1 MTGNPSNDDGFNRSA
16 GRQLLLIA
24 VGSVIGIVLLML
36 GLSWASGLAG
46 GPRVSKGIDAATGT
60 VTLALAD
67 EPPQLDS
74 TRSTDTIS
82 SMVLGH
88 VTEGLIRNGEGGE
101 LAPGVAERWE
111 ITDAGATFW
120 LRADARWSDGKPVT
134 AHDFVFAWRKAV
146 DPKTASEYAT
156 ILFAIKNA
164 EAINKGRAPI
174 SSLGVQALGDNVLR
188 VELVRPVPYFAKLMV
203 FSTFRPIREDFFN
216 ATAGRY
222 GADADMLLY
231 NGPFTIT
238 RWVHGAQLRMEKNP
252 YYWDKNRVKVKVLDF
267 AYFSSDPNAL
277 INLYKDG
284 KIAVAGLNQENLN
297 EALVKRWPINRF
309 QRGSVFYM
317 EFNHRKD
324 RPTTN
329 LHLRRAIQLVID
341 PDEVVYRV
349 IKLPGNLPGRS
360 LFPVWLD
367 GNQGKFREE
376 YPATQVL
383 PNAVEARRQLALA
396 KKELGL
402 ETLPPLTLLSDDGAL
417 GDKMTE
423 YFQETLR
430 RELGL
435 TIRIDKQIFKQRLA
449 KMSAGDFDLVL
460 GGWNPDYPDPLT
472 FADLFASWN
481 SNNRGRYNN
490 PRLDQLVAV
499 AQTSTD
505 VQTRMDTFGEIQRI
519 LIEDPPMV
527 PIYEPGVV
535 YVVDPR
541 LQGVVRRVAGFDP
554 DYTNV
559 SIVGK

>member
-1 MTGNPSNDDGFNRSA
+1 MTDRSTNDDGFNRSA

-24 VGSVIGIVLLML
+24 VVSVIGIVLLML

-46 GPRVSKGIDAATGT
+46 GSRVSKGIDAATGT

-252 YYWDKNRVKVKVLDF
+252 YYWDKDRVKVKVLDF

-435 TIRIDKQIFKQRLA
+435 TLRIDKQIFKQRLA

>member
-1 MTGNPSNDDGFNRSA
+1 MTDHSTNDDGFNRSA

-24 VGSVIGIVLLML
+24 VVSVIGIVLLML

-46 GPRVSKGIDAATGT
+46 GSRVSKGIDAATGT

-111 ITDAGATFW
+111 ITDTGATFW

-164 EAINKGRAPI
+164 EAINKGRAPV
-174 SSLGVQALGDNVLR
+174 SSLGVQAVGDNVLR
-188 VELVRPVPYFAKLMV
+188 VELMRPVPYFAKLMV

-252 YYWDKNRVKVKVLDF
+252 YYWDKDRVKVKVLDF

-309 QRGSVFYM
+309 QRGAVFYM

-376 YPATQVL
+376 YPATKVI

-505 VQTRMDTFGEIQRI
+505 VRTRMDTFGEIQRI

-541 LQGVVRRVAGFDP
+541 LQGLVRRVAGFDP

-559 SIVGK
+559 SIVEK

>member
-1 MTGNPSNDDGFNRSA
+1 MNEPVSNQDGFNRSA

-24 VGSVIGIVLLML
+24 VGSVVGITLLML
-36 GLSWASGLAG
+36 GLSWASSLAG
-46 GPRVSKGIDAATGT
+46 GARVSKGIDAATGT

-88 VTEGLIRNGEGGE
+88 VTEGLIKNGEGGK

-111 ITDAGATFW
+111 ITDTSATFW
-120 LRADARWSDGKPVT
+120 LRPDARWSDGKPVT
-134 AHDFVFAWRKAV
+134 AHDFVFAWRKTV

-156 ILFAIKNA
+156 IFFAIKNA
-164 EAINKGRAPI
+164 EAINKGQAPV
-174 SSLGVQALGDNVLR
+174 SSLGVRAEGDRILR
-188 VELVRPVPYFAKLMV
+188 VELVRPVAYFDKLMV
-203 FSTFRPIREDFFN
+203 FKSFNPVREDFFN
-216 ATAGRY
+216 ATRGRY
-222 GADADMLLY
+222 GADADTLLY
-231 NGPFTIT
+231 NGPFKIT
-238 RWVHGAQLRMEKNP
+238 RWVHGSKLRMEKNEF
-252 YYWDKNRVKVKVLDF
+252 YWAKDRVKVNVLDF

-284 KIAVAGLNQENLN
+284 KIALAGLNQENLN

-309 QRGSVFYM
+309 QRGSVAYM
-317 EFNHRKD
+317 EFNHRKG
-324 RPTTN
+324 RPTAN

-341 PDEVVYRV
+341 PDEIVYRV
-349 IKLPGNLPGRS
+349 IKLPGNVPGRS

-367 GNQGKFREE
+367 GVDAKFREE
-376 YPATQVL
+376 YPAKRIM
-383 PNAVEARRQLALA
+383 PDRVEARRQLALA
-396 KKELGL
+396 KKALGVDKI
-402 ETLPPLTLLSDDGAL
+402 PPLTLLSDDGAL
-417 GDKMTE
+417 GDKLTE
-423 YFQETLR
+423 YYQETFR

-435 TIRIDKQIFKQRLA
+435 EIRIDKQIFKQRLA
-449 KMSAGDFDLVL
+449 KMSAGDFDIVSA
-460 GGWNPDYPDPLT
+460 GWNPDFPDPLT

-481 SNNRGRYNN
+481 SNNRGRYKN
-490 PRLDQLVAV
+490 PELDRLVAV

-505 VQTRMDTFGEIQRI
+505 VRTRMDVFGKIQEI

-527 PIYEPGVV
+527 PTYEPGVV

-541 LQGVVRRVAGFDP
+541 LKGVVRRVAGFDP

-559 SIVGK
+559 SIGEK

>member
-1 MTGNPSNDDGFNRSA
+1 MTTPPNSQESFNRSA

-24 VGSVIGIVLLML
+24 VGSVVGITLLML
-36 GLSWASGLAG
+36 GLSWASSLAG
-46 GPRVSKGIDAATGT
+46 GTRVSKGIDAATGT

-88 VTEGLIRNGEGGE
+88 VTEGLIKNGEGGK

-111 ITDAGATFW
+111 ITDTAATFW
-120 LRADARWSDGKPVT
+120 LRPDARWSDGKPVT
-134 AHDFVFAWRKAV
+134 AHDFVFAWRKTV

-156 ILFAIKNA
+156 IFFAIKNA
-164 EAINKGRAPI
+164 EAINKGQAPV
-174 SSLGVQALGDNVLR
+174 SSLGVRAEGDRILR
-188 VELVRPVPYFAKLMV
+188 VELVRPVAYFDKLML
-203 FSTFRPIREDFFN
+203 FKSFNPIREDFFN
-216 ATAGRY
+216 ATRGRY
-222 GADADMLLY
+222 GADADTLLY
-231 NGPFTIT
+231 NGPFKIT
-238 RWVHGAQLRMEKNP
+238 RWVHGSQLRMEKNP
-252 YYWDKNRVKVKVLDF
+252 YYWDKSRVKVNVLDF

-284 KIAVAGLNQENLN
+284 KIALAGLNQENLN

-309 QRGSVFYM
+309 QRGSVAYM
-317 EFNHRKD
+317 EFNHRKG
-324 RPTTN
+324 RPTAN

-367 GNQGKFREE
+367 GAEGKFREE
-376 YPATQVL
+376 YPARRIM
-383 PNAVEARRQLALA
+383 PDPVEARRQLALA
-396 KKELGL
+396 KKELGVDKI
-402 ETLPPLTLLSDDGAL
+402 PPLTLLADDGAL
-417 GDKMTE
+417 GDKLTE
-423 YFQETLR
+423 YFQETFR

-435 TIRIDKQIFKQRLA
+435 EIRIDKQIFKQRLA
-449 KMSAGDFDLVL
+449 KMTAGDFDIVSA
-460 GGWNPDYPDPLT
+460 GWNPDYPDPLT
-472 FADLFASWN
+472 FADLYASWN
-481 SNNRGRYNN
+481 SNNRGRYSN
-490 PRLDQLVAV
+490 PELDRLVAI
-499 AQTSTD
+499 AQNSTD
-505 VQTRMDTFGEIQRI
+505 VRTRMDIFGKIQEI
-519 LIEDPPMV
+519 LIDNPPMV
-527 PIYEPGVV
+527 PTYEPGVV

-541 LQGVVRRVAGFDP
+541 LKGVVRRVAGFDP

>member
-1 MTGNPSNDDGFNRSA
+1 MSGSRNDQDGFNRSA

-24 VGSVIGIVLLML
+24 VASVVGIALLML
-36 GLSWASGLAG
+36 GLSWASSLVG
-46 GPRVSKGIDAATGT
+46 GARIGKGIDAKTGT

-74 TRSTDTIS
+74 TRSTDGLS
-82 SMVLGH
+82 NMVLGH

-111 ITDAGATFW
+111 ITETGATFW
-120 LRADARWSDGKPVT
+120 LRPDARWSDGKPVT
-134 AHDFVFAWRKAV
+134 AHDFVFAWRKTV

-156 ILFAIKNA
+156 IFFGIKNA
-164 EAINKGRAPI
+164 EAINKGLMPLT
-174 SSLGVQALGDNVLR
+174 SLGVQALGDRVLR
-188 VELVRPVPYFAKLMV
+188 VELVRPVPYFDKLMV
-203 FSTFRPIREDFFN
+203 FKSFNPIREDFFN

-222 GADADMLLY
+222 GADADTLLY
-231 NGPFTIT
+231 NGPFKIT
-238 RWVHGAQLRMEKNP
+238 RWVHGAHLRMEKNQT
-252 YYWDKNRVKVKVLDF
+252 YWDKDRVKVNVLDF
-267 AYFSSDPNAL
+267 PYFSSDPNAL

-297 EALVKRWPINRF
+297 EALVKRWQINRF
-309 QRGSVFYM
+309 QRGAVSYI

-324 RPTTN
+324 RPTAN
-329 LHLRRAIQLVID
+329 LHLRRAIQLVVD

-367 GNQGKFREE
+367 GMEGKFREE
-376 YPATQVL
+376 YPVKKIV
-383 PNAVEARRQLALA
+383 PDPVEARRHLALA

-402 ETLPPLTLLSDDGAL
+402 DKIPPLTMLSDDGAL
-417 GDKMTE
+417 GDKLTE

-435 TIRIDKQIFKQRLA
+435 EIRIDKQIFKQRLA
-449 KMSAGDFDLVL
+449 KMSAGDFDVVL
-460 GGWNPDYPDPLT
+460 AAWAPDYPDPLT

-481 SNNRGRYNN
+481 SNNRGRYSN
-490 PRLDQLVAV
+490 PKLDQLVAI
-499 AQTSTD
+499 AQNSTD
-505 VQTRMDTFGEIQRI
+505 VRTRMDTFGEIQRI

-527 PIYEPGVV
+527 PTYEPGVV
-535 YVVDPR
+535 FVVDPR
-541 LQGVVRRVAGFDP
+541 LKGVVRRVAGHDP

>member
-1 MTGNPSNDDGFNRSA
+1 MNGPPGVQDGFARSA

-24 VGSVIGIVLLML
+24 AVSVVGIALLMF
-36 GLSWASGLAG
+36 GLSWVSGGA
-46 GPRVSKGIDAATGT
+46 RISKGIDAATGT

-82 SMVLGH
+82 GMVLGH
-88 VTEGLIRNGEGGE
+88 VTEGLIRDGEGGG

-111 ITDAGATFW
+111 ITETGATFW
-120 LRADARWSDGKPVT
+120 LRPDARWSDGKPVT
-134 AHDFVFAWRKAV
+134 AHDFVFAWRKTV

-156 ILFAIKNA
+156 IFFAIKNA
-164 EAINKGRAPI
+164 EAINKGQMPL
-174 SSLGVQALGDNVLR
+174 SSLGVQALGDRILR
-188 VELVRPVPYFAKLMV
+188 VELVRPVPYFDKLMV
-203 FSTFRPIREDFFN
+203 FKSFNPIREDFFN
-216 ATAGRY
+216 ATNGRY
-222 GADADMLLY
+222 GADADTLLY
-231 NGPFTIT
+231 NGPFKIT
-238 RWVHGAQLRMEKNP
+238 RWVHGAHLRMEKNET
-252 YYWDKNRVKVKVLDF
+252 YWDKARVKVNVLDF
-267 AYFSSDPNAL
+267 PYFSSDPNAL

-297 EALVKRWPINRF
+297 EALVKRWQINRF
-309 QRGSVFYM
+309 QRGSVAYM
-317 EFNHRKD
+317 EFNHRKG
-324 RPTTN
+324 RPTAN
-329 LHLRRAIQLVID
+329 LHLRKAIQLVVD

-367 GNQGKFREE
+367 GVEGKFREE
-376 YPATQVL
+376 YPAKKIV
-383 PNAVEARRQLALA
+383 PDPIEARRQLALA

-402 ETLPPLTLLSDDGAL
+402 EKLPPLTMLSDDGAL
-417 GDKMTE
+417 GDKLTE

-435 TIRIDKQIFKQRLA
+435 EIRIDKQIFKQRLA
-449 KMSAGDFDLVL
+449 KMTAGDFDVVL
-460 GGWNPDYPDPLT
+460 AGWNPDYPDPLT

-490 PRLDQLVAV
+490 PKLDQLVAV
-499 AQTSTD
+499 AQNSTD
-505 VQTRMDTFGEIQRI
+505 VQTRMDAFGEIQRI

-527 PIYEPGVV
+527 PTYEPGVV
-535 YVVDPR
+535 FVVDPR
-541 LQGVVRRVAGFDP
+541 LKGVVRRVAGSDP

-559 SIVGK
+559 SIVEK

>member
-1 MTGNPSNDDGFNRSA
+1 MTTPPNSQESFNRSA

-24 VGSVIGIVLLML
+24 VGSVVGITLLML
-36 GLSWASGLAG
+36 GLSWASSLAG
-46 GPRVSKGIDAATGT
+46 GTRVSKGIDAATGT

-88 VTEGLIRNGEGGE
+88 VTEGLIKNGEGGK

-111 ITDAGATFW
+111 ITDNAATFW
-120 LRADARWSDGKPVT
+120 LRPDARWSDGKPVT
-134 AHDFVFAWRKAV
+134 AHDFVFAWRKTV

-156 ILFAIKNA
+156 IFFAIKNA
-164 EAINKGRAPI
+164 EAINKGQAPV
-174 SSLGVQALGDNVLR
+174 SSLGVRAEGDRILR
-188 VELVRPVPYFAKLMV
+188 VELVRPVAYFDKLML
-203 FSTFRPIREDFFN
+203 FKSFNPIREDFFN
-216 ATAGRY
+216 ATRGRY
-222 GADADMLLY
+222 GADADTLLY
-231 NGPFTIT
+231 NGPFKIT
-238 RWVHGAQLRMEKNP
+238 RWVHGSQLRMEKNP
-252 YYWDKNRVKVKVLDF
+252 YYWDKSRVKVNVLDF

-284 KIAVAGLNQENLN
+284 KIALAGLNQENLN

-309 QRGSVFYM
+309 QRGSVAYM
-317 EFNHRKD
+317 EFNHRKG
-324 RPTTN
+324 RPTAN

-367 GNQGKFREE
+367 GAEGKFREE
-376 YPATQVL
+376 YPARRIM
-383 PNAVEARRQLALA
+383 PDPVEARRQLALA
-396 KKELGL
+396 KKELGVDKI
-402 ETLPPLTLLSDDGAL
+402 PPLTLLADDGAL
-417 GDKMTE
+417 GDKLTE
-423 YFQETLR
+423 YFQETFR

-435 TIRIDKQIFKQRLA
+435 EIRIDKQIFKQRLA
-449 KMSAGDFDLVL
+449 KMTAGDFDIVSA
-460 GGWNPDYPDPLT
+460 GWNPDYPDPLT
-472 FADLFASWN
+472 FADLYASWN
-481 SNNRGRYNN
+481 SNNRGRYSN
-490 PRLDQLVAV
+490 PELDRLVAI
-499 AQTSTD
+499 AQNSTD
-505 VQTRMDTFGEIQRI
+505 VRTRMDIFGKIQEI
-519 LIEDPPMV
+519 LIDNPPMV
-527 PIYEPGVV
+527 PTYEPGVV

-541 LQGVVRRVAGFDP
+541 LKGVVRRVAGFDP

>member
-1 MTGNPSNDDGFNRSA
+1 MTGNLSNDDGFNRSA

-284 KIAVAGLNQENLN
+284 KIAVAGFNQENLN

-349 IKLPGNLPGRS
+349 IKLPGNLSGRS

-376 YPATQVL
+376 YPAKQVL
-383 PNAVEARRQLALA
+383 PNAIEARRQLALA

-449 KMSAGDFDLVL
+449 KMSSGDFDLVL

>member
-1 MTGNPSNDDGFNRSA
+1 MSGSRSDQDGFNRSA

-24 VGSVIGIVLLML
+24 VASVVGIALLML
-36 GLSWASGLAG
+36 GLSWASSLAG
-46 GPRVSKGIDAATGT
+46 GARIGKGIDAKTGT

-74 TRSTDTIS
+74 TRSTDGLS
-82 SMVLGH
+82 NMVLGH

-111 ITDAGATFW
+111 ITETGATFW
-120 LRADARWSDGKPVT
+120 LRPDARWSDGKPVT
-134 AHDFVFAWRKAV
+134 AHDFVFAWRKTV

-156 ILFAIKNA
+156 IFFGIKNA
-164 EAINKGRAPI
+164 EAINKGLMPLT
-174 SSLGVQALGDNVLR
+174 SLGVQALGDRVLR
-188 VELVRPVPYFAKLMV
+188 VELVRPVPYFDKLMV
-203 FSTFRPIREDFFN
+203 FKSFNPIREDFFN

-222 GADADMLLY
+222 GADADTLLY
-231 NGPFTIT
+231 NGPFKIT
-238 RWVHGAQLRMEKNP
+238 RWVHGAHLRMEKNQT
-252 YYWDKNRVKVKVLDF
+252 YWDKDRVKVNVLDF
-267 AYFSSDPNAL
+267 PYFSSDPNAL

-297 EALVKRWPINRF
+297 EALVKRWQINRF
-309 QRGSVFYM
+309 QRGAVSYI

-324 RPTTN
+324 RPTAN
-329 LHLRRAIQLVID
+329 LHLRRAIQLVVD

-367 GNQGKFREE
+367 GMEGKFREE
-376 YPATQVL
+376 YPVKKIV
-383 PNAVEARRQLALA
+383 PDPVEARRHLALA

-402 ETLPPLTLLSDDGAL
+402 DKIPPLTMLSDDGAL
-417 GDKMTE
+417 GDKLTE

-435 TIRIDKQIFKQRLA
+435 EIRIDKQIFKQRLA
-449 KMSAGDFDLVL
+449 KMSAGDFDVVL
-460 GGWNPDYPDPLT
+460 AAWAPDYPDPLT

-481 SNNRGRYNN
+481 SNNRGRYSN
-490 PRLDQLVAV
+490 PKLDQLVAI
-499 AQTSTD
+499 AQNSTD
-505 VQTRMDTFGEIQRI
+505 VRTRMDTFGEIQRI

-527 PIYEPGVV
+527 PTYEPGVV
-535 YVVDPR
+535 FVVDPR
-541 LQGVVRRVAGFDP
+541 LKGVVRRVAGHDP